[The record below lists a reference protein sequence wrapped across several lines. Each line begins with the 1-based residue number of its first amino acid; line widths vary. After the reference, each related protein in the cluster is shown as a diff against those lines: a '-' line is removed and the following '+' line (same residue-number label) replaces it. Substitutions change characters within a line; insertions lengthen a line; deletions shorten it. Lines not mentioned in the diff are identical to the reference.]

1 MAGRA
6 IEMDRVGKLVGMA
19 GEMDADA
26 QGTVERSAIANP
38 IAMEVNEIDPAI
50 S

>member
-6 IEMDRVGKLVGMA
+6 IEMDRVSDLVGVA
-19 GEMDADA
+19 SKMDADA

-38 IAMEVNEIDPAI
+38 IAMEVNEIDPAV